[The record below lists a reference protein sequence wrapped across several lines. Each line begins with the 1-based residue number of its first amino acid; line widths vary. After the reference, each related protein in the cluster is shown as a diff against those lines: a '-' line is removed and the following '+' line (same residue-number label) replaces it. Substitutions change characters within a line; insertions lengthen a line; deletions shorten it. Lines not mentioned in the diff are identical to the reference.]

1 MQGLQGRKLDGF
13 PDTHEEVQAVHVDG
27 EGGDARGPERFLD
40 RIGGAVKI
48 GLLRA
53 HKADFATLGG
63 DADPR
68 RRIRLCGNA
77 GEPPGGRE
85 SVSDLYVNARF
96 HGRGDGGC
104 VQHLGPVFRHF
115 QGGAVGHAGNG
126 TGGGNLL
133 GVCRHN
139 AGYVGPDLEGVCP
152 QRGRVQGGAVI
163 RAAAAER
170 TDPSEGVA
178 ADEARRH
185 DDRGVR
191 GGDGRPDPPVRLRQV
206 ILHDEFPGIDPLG
219 RDAFAF
225 EFPGEDAGG
234 KELTKGDFLLGRG
247 GFHRGEQAHYF
258 RGGFGLLG
266 AREQAP
272 HDGQV
277 PVHQRGFPL
286 QVAVC
291 ASKQPVRTAA
301 DGRTDEHHPAAV
313 EGVAHNVQHA
323 GHVGRVRNRRTTE
336 FQNAEAHRCLDSLK
350 FSKVRNLFVTLSRM
364 TKVLGIFGFLQ
375 FGWADILD
383 IGMVALLIY
392 LLLRSIRGD
401 STVLNIVLVLSLLLV
416 GQAIASALNMR
427 MMTVL
432 LSALLDVGVLAII
445 IIFQPEIRHL
455 LNRVAM
461 QTGISRR
468 TGDLFNRLLG
478 IKEERLGS
486 RSVEELVEAVRAMS
500 AEKTG
505 ALIVI
510 QHKSSMDEFMDTGDR
525 FDAEI
530 NRRLIMNIFF
540 KNSPLHDGAMIIVG
554 NRIAAA
560 RCQLPMTNRTDIPA
574 HYGMRHRAAIG
585 LSEDTD
591 ADVIVV
597 SEESGGVRFVRNGEA
612 KEVESIQELRELLGS
627 ALSTEKEK
635 DKEE

>member
-1 MQGLQGRKLDGF
+1 
-13 PDTHEEVQAVHVDG
+13 
-27 EGGDARGPERFLD
+27 
-40 RIGGAVKI
+40 
-48 GLLRA
+48 
-53 HKADFATLGG
+53 
-63 DADPR
+63 
-68 RRIRLCGNA
+68 
-77 GEPPGGRE
+77 
-85 SVSDLYVNARF
+85 
-96 HGRGDGGC
+96 
-104 VQHLGPVFRHF
+104 
-115 QGGAVGHAGNG
+115 
-126 TGGGNLL
+126 
-133 GVCRHN
+133 
-139 AGYVGPDLEGVCP
+139 
-152 QRGRVQGGAVI
+152 
-163 RAAAAER
+163 
-170 TDPSEGVA
+170 
-178 ADEARRH
+178 
-185 DDRGVR
+185 
-191 GGDGRPDPPVRLRQV
+191 
-206 ILHDEFPGIDPLG
+206 
-219 RDAFAF
+219 
-225 EFPGEDAGG
+225 
-234 KELTKGDFLLGRG
+234 
-247 GFHRGEQAHYF
+247 
-258 RGGFGLLG
+258 
-266 AREQAP
+266 
-272 HDGQV
+272 
-277 PVHQRGFPL
+277 
-286 QVAVC
+286 
-291 ASKQPVRTAA
+291 
-301 DGRTDEHHPAAV
+301 
-313 EGVAHNVQHA
+313 
-323 GHVGRVRNRRTTE
+323 
-336 FQNAEAHRCLDSLK
+336 
-350 FSKVRNLFVTLSRM
+350 M

-383 IGMVALLIY
+383 IGMVALLIF

-540 KNSPLHDGAMIIVG
+540 KNSPLHD
-554 NRIAAA
+554 
-560 RCQLPMTNRTDIPA
+560 MTNRTDIPA

-612 KEVESIQELRELLGS
+612 KEVDTIAELRELLGS
-627 ALSTEKEK
+627 ALSTEK
-635 DKEE
+635 DKEKEE